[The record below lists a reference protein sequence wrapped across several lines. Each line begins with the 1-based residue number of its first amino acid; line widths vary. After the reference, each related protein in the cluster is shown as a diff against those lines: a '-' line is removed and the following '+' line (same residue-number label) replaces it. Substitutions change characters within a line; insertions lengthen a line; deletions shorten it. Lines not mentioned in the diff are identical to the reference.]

1 MKKQAFNPYLPSF
14 EYVPDGEPRVFGDR
28 VYVYGSHDAFDG
40 EGFCVNDYVCWSAPV
55 DDLGSW
61 RYEGV
66 IYPAARDP
74 MNADGRMKLFA
85 PDAVQGSDGRYYLY
99 YVFNASSIVGVA
111 VCDTPAGD
119 YQFYGYVHRPD
130 GVPSGTENWDVRHFD
145 PGVLVDDDGRVFL
158 YTGFTPGPGEL
169 YEILKEHNQRMEG
182 GYCLELEG
190 DMLTVKSEPVMV
202 IPSYWTSAGTGFEG
216 HEFYEASSIR
226 KVNGK
231 YYLVY
236 SSILSHE
243 LCYAVSDYPD
253 RDYRYGG
260 TLVSIGD
267 LGLNG
272 NREALNYLGNTH
284 GGMVEIGGQWYIFY
298 HRQTN
303 KQSCARQGCA
313 EPITIAPDGSIAQ
326 AEITSCGLNGGPL
339 KDEGRYNAAYCC
351 HLTGDHIYKGKM
363 DVRTRRTHTDT
374 HIWEETNPVDER
386 WSVHYI
392 ANIQPCTEVGFKYFD
407 FTGQTKLTVYARG
420 DARGELLVSTARNGV
435 PVAVIPIAPAKT
447 WTPFEAEFLPLS
459 GNHPLYFAY
468 RGTGAMDFDRFTI
481 S

>member
-55 DDLGSW
+55 DDLGDW

-74 MNADGRMKLFA
+74 MNADGKMKLFA
-85 PDAVQGSDGRYYLY
+85 PDAVQGPDGRYYLY

-130 GVPSGTENWDVRHFD
+130 GVPSGTESWDVRHFD

-169 YEILKEHNQRMEG
+169 YEILKKHNQRMEG
-182 GYCLELEG
+182 SYCLELEP

-202 IPSYWTSAGTGFEG
+202 IPSCWTSAGTGFEG
-216 HEFYEASSIR
+216 HEFFEASSIR

-260 TLVSIGD
+260 ILVSIGD

-284 GGMVEIGGQWYIFY
+284 GGMVELGGQWYIFY

-303 KQSCARQGCA
+303 KQCCARQGCA

-339 KDEGRYNAAYCC
+339 CGAGTYEARIACNLGWKEPAFGYCAV
-351 HLTGDHIYKGKM
+351 HEADTDHPFFTQSG
-363 DVRTRRTHTDT
+363 
-374 HIWEETNPVDER
+374 VDRE
-386 WSVHYI
+386 SDPDQYI
-392 ANIQPCTEVGFKYFD
+392 ANMRDGAWCGFKYFA
-407 FTGQTKLTVYARG
+407 FTGQTGLTVFARG
-420 DARGELLVSTARNGV
+420 DAKGELLVSTARNGM
-435 PVAVIPIAPAKT
+435 PVAVIPIAPAKA

-459 GNHPLYFAY
+459 GTHPLFFAY
-468 RGTGAMDFDRFTI
+468 RGTGAVDFERFTI
-481 S
+481 R